1 MKGLK
6 IIDIDPEGTAL
17 EIGIETGDEILSIN
31 GHAVPDMLAYR
42 YLIANEDVTLLIK
55 KKAGILIDIDLEK
68 DEDDDLGI
76 IPPVMPVRR
85 CNNKCVF
92 CFVTQMA
99 PGLRKTLYV
108 KDEDYRHSFLHGN
121 YITLTTLKEE
131 DYERI
136 ITERLSPLYISVHST
151 DDELRRFLLGNKK
164 APPIMESIMR
174 LVDGGITLHT
184 QAVVAAG
191 LNDGNKLLETVEDLA
206 ALYPAVASLA
216 VVPAGITKHREG
228 LYPLKTFTK
237 AGAAKLLD
245 SLEPLR
251 KQWRKNFGEA
261 FVYPSDEFYIKAGR
275 DFPKDKEYDGY
286 PQIDNGVGLVRDFL
300 TEWNREKKRLKSP
313 SFSLRKEKEA
323 KRNGETKIDAG
334 VKAKKIILVTGE
346 SFAPYLKEAISS
358 LFPSPPAGEGRVG
371 GISLTVLPVKNELLG
386 HTVTVAGLLCG
397 RAIINALK
405 GKKADAVIIPA
416 VTMRDGAGVFLD
428 DLTPYDVEQK
438 SGIKVVLVDP
448 SARGLIE
455 GINYLM

>member
-1 MKGLK
+1 MILKGLK
-6 IIDIDPEGTAL
+6 VTDIEPGGTAL

-31 GHAVPDMLAYR
+31 GFPVPDMLAYR
-42 YLIANEDVTLLIK
+42 YLIANEDVALLVK
-55 KKAGILIDIDLEK
+55 KKSGGLIDIDLEK

-76 IPPVMPVRR
+76 IPPAMPVRR

-92 CFVTQMA
+92 CFVSQM
-99 PGLRKTLYV
+99 PKGLRKTLYV

-136 ITERLSPLYISVHST
+136 ITERLSPLYVSVHTT

-164 APPIMESIMR
+164 APPIMESILR

-191 LNDGNKLLETVEDLA
+191 LNDGENLIKTVEDLA
-206 ALYPAVASLA
+206 LLHPAVASLA
-216 VVPAGITKHREG
+216 VVPAGITMHRGG
-228 LYPLKTFTK
+228 LYPLKLFTK

-251 KQWRKNFGEA
+251 KKYRKLFGEA

-300 TEWNREKKRLKSP
+300 TEWNREKKRLKCKTP

-323 KRNGETKIDAG
+323 KRNELK
-334 VKAKKIILVTGE
+334 VLLVTGK
-346 SFAPYLKEAISS
+346 SFEPYLKNIAEEI
-358 LFPSPPAGEGRVG
+358 EGITKAKV
-371 GISLTVLPVKNELLG
+371 TVLPVKNELLG

-397 RAIINALK
+397 TDIANSLK

-428 DLTPYDVEQK
+428 DLTPYDVEQAT
-438 SGIKVVLVDP
+438 GIKVVLVDP

-455 GINYLM
+455 GINYLRNISAYQDERT